1 MNIKNIFLFIFF
13 SFSFL
18 LSDSKVIYGSI
29 EHLELHSDIIGKRK
43 VEIYSPNNFIIDN
56 KTIFIFA
63 QDGQTLF
70 DSSKTWNSQEWKI
83 DEIFSKRGTNSNIII
98 IAVNSAN
105 ISGDGF
111 YDNTIRYAE
120 YFPKQSLEYFDN
132 NIKTFIY
139 KKFIDRKKFDYLS
152 FIVDE
157 LKPLIENKYNV
168 NLDKSNTGILGASM
182 GGLFSLNALIEYPD
196 IFGFAGCFSVHWIGI
211 KPIDYFLLPFR
222 MKVTEDKDLVKGLI
236 KYIDSNINN
245 LDNHKLYFDFGTEG
259 LDQYYSQPQKK
270 IDKIFKDNNKTFKT
284 LKFDGHSHEEK
295 YWSLRFEDA
304 IDFLIANNY

>member
-1 MNIKNIFLFIFF
+1 MEF
-13 SFSFL
+13 
-18 LSDSKVIYGSI
+18 Y
-29 EHLELHSDIIGKRK
+29 SDIIGKRK

-70 DSSKTWNSQEWKI
+70 DSSKTWNNQEWRV
-83 DEIFSKRGTNSNIII
+83 DEIFSMREANKNIIF
-98 IAVNSAN
+98 IAVHSAN

-111 YDNTIRYAE
+111 YDNTLRYAE
-120 YFPKQSLEYFDN
+120 YFPKQSLEYFDK

-152 FIVDE
+152 FIVNE
-157 LKPLIENKYNV
+157 LKPFIENKYNV

-222 MKVTEDKDLVKGLI
+222 IKVTEDKDLVKGLI
-236 KYIDSNINN
+236 RYVDSNIDN
-245 LDNHKLYFDFGTEG
+245 LDDHRLYFDFGTEG
-259 LDQYYSQPQKK
+259 LDQYYSQPQK
-270 IDKIFKDNNKTFKT
+270 N
-284 LKFDGHSHEEK
+284 
-295 YWSLRFEDA
+295 R
-304 IDFLIANNY
+304 

>member
-1 MNIKNIFLFIFF
+1 MSIKYFYLFIVTY

-18 LSDSKVIYGSI
+18 FSDSKVIYGSI
-29 EHLELHSDIIGKRK
+29 EHLEFHSDIIGKRK

-63 QDGQTLF
+63 QDGQTMF
-70 DSSKTWNSQEWKI
+70 DSSKTWNSQEWGI
-83 DEIFSKRGTNSNIII
+83 DEIFSIRETNKNIIL
-98 IAVNSAN
+98 IAVHSAN

-111 YDNTIRYAE
+111 YDNTMRYAE

-152 FIVDE
+152 FIVNE
-157 LKPLIENKYNV
+157 LKPFIENKYNV

-182 GGLFSLNALIEYPD
+182 GALFSLNALIEYPD

-236 KYIDSNINN
+236 KYIDSNIDN
-245 LDNHKLYFDFGTEG
+245 LDDHKLYFDFGTES

-270 IDKIFKDNNKTFKT
+270 IDKIFKDNKKTFKT

-295 YWSLRFEDA
+295 YWSLRFESA
-304 IDFLIANNY
+304 LDFLIAK